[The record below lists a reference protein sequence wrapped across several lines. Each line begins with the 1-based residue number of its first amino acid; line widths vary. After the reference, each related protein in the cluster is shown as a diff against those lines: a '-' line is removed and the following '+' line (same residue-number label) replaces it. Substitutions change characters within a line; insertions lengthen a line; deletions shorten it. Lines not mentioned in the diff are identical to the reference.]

1 MVKELDK
8 EYEQEL
14 TIADEQNQQYQFD
27 KDEENLTQQELIT
40 NLQNNNQQYKFDI
53 DVEETNSLTYQDL
66 KDWRNQ
72 AEELGRSQEYLDK
85 IDKVVD
91 YAAENPENF
100 AKSNTESVENAMQ
113 QDREE
118 FKQLQEQ
125 QQQQEQNQSY
135 SIKARR
141 R

>member
-8 EYEQEL
+8 DYEQES
-14 TIADEQNQQYQFD
+14 TIDNEQNQQYQFD
-27 KDEENLTQQELIT
+27 KDEESLTQQEVIT
-40 NLQNNNQQYKFDI
+40 NLQNNNRQYNFDI
-53 DVEETNSLTYQDL
+53 DVEETNSITYQDL
-66 KDWRNQ
+66 QDWRNQ
-72 AEELGRSQEYLDK
+72 AKELGRSQEYLDK

-91 YAAENPENF
+91 YAAKNPDKLANY
-100 AKSNTESVENAMQ
+100 NTESVENAMQ
-113 QDREE
+113 QDREQ

>member
-1 MVKELDK
+1 MNEELDK
-8 EYEQEL
+8 EYEQES
-14 TIADEQNQQYQFD
+14 TVDNEQNQQYQFD

-40 NLQNNNQQYKFDI
+40 NLQNNNQQYNFDI

-66 KDWRNQ
+66 KDWRDQ

-91 YAAENPENF
+91 YAAKNPDKF
-100 AKSNTESVENAMQ
+100 AQSNTESVENAMQ

-125 QQQQEQNQSY
+125 QQQQNQSY
-135 SIKARR
+135 SINIRR

>member
-1 MVKELDK
+1 MTEELDK
-8 EYEQEL
+8 DYEQES

-53 DVEETNSLTYQDL
+53 DVEETNSLTHQDL

-72 AEELGRSQEYLDK
+72 AQELGRSQEYLDK

-91 YAAENPENF
+91 YAANNPDKF
-100 AKSNTESVENAMQ
+100 AQSNTESVENAMQ
-113 QDREE
+113 QDREQ
-118 FKQLQEQ
+118 FKQLQEE
-125 QQQQEQNQSY
+125 QQEQNQSY
-135 SIKARR
+135 SINVRR

>member
-8 EYEQEL
+8 DYEQES
-14 TIADEQNQQYQFD
+14 TIDNEENQQYQFD

-91 YAAENPENF
+91 YAANNPDKF
-100 AKSNTESVENAMQ
+100 AQSNTESVENAMQ
-113 QDREE
+113 QDREQ
-118 FKQLQEQ
+118 FKQLQEE
-125 QQQQEQNQSY
+125 QQEQNQSY
-135 SIKARR
+135 SINIRR